1 MGKVHWDLGYLPI
14 FIFEKGL
21 GSEGV
26 DCWAGKGG
34 GEG

>member
-1 MGKVHWDLGYLPI
+1 MGKVHWDSGYLPI

-21 GSEGV
+21 GREDA
-26 DCWAGKGG
+26 DCLAGKGG